1 MLYFLVF
8 CCYWWQSWNNSHA
21 LSPRFL
27 LLLWTRLEQQ
37 SCFTSSFSVVTG
49 DKVGTKSC
57 HALEQQ
63 SCFTSSFSLV
73 TGDKVETTVMLYF
86 LVFCCYWWQSW
97 NNSHALCPRF
107 LLLLVTKL
115 KQQSCFTS
123 SFSVVTG
130 DKVGTIV
137 MLYLPV
143 FSCYCGQGWN
153 NSHALLPR
161 FLLLLVTKLE
171 QWSCFISPFS
181 LVTVDKV
188 GTTVMLYFLVF
199 CCYWWQSWNNS
210 HALSPR
216 FLLLLWTKL
225 EQQSCFISPFS
236 LVTGDKVG
244 TTVMLYL
251 PVLLVTSL
259 EQQSCCYFLVFCCY
273 KVGTIVMLYL
283 PVFSCYC
290 DKVGTTVMLYFLVF
304 CCYWWQSWNNSHALS
319 PRFLL
324 LLVTKLEQQSCFTS
338 SFSLVT
344 GDKVETA
351 VMLYLLVFSCYCGQ
365 SWNNML

>member
-49 DKVGTKSC
+49 DKVGTIVMLYLLVFSC
-57 HALEQQ
+57 Y
-63 SCFTSSFSLV
+63 C
-73 TGDKVETTVMLYF
+73 DKVGTTVMLYF
-86 LVFCCYWWQSW
+86 LVFSCYWWQSW
-97 NNSHALCPRF
+97 NNSHALSPRF

-115 KQQSCFTS
+115 EQQSCFTSSFSVVTGDKVGTTVMLYLPRFLLLLVTKLEQQSCFTFSLVTLEQQSCFTS

-153 NSHALLPR
+153 THALL
-161 FLLLLVTKLE
+161 
-171 QWSCFISPFS
+171 
-181 LVTVDKV
+181 
-188 GTTVMLYFLVF
+188 
-199 CCYWWQSWNNS
+199 
-210 HALSPR
+210 
-216 FLLLLWTKL
+216 
-225 EQQSCFISPFS
+225 
-236 LVTGDKVG
+236 
-244 TTVMLYL
+244 
-251 PVLLVTSL
+251 
-259 EQQSCCYFLVFCCY
+259 
-273 KVGTIVMLYL
+273 
-283 PVFSCYC
+283 
-290 DKVGTTVMLYFLVF
+290 
-304 CCYWWQSWNNSHALS
+304 

-338 SFSLVT
+338 SFSVVT
-344 GDKVETA
+344 GDKVGTT
-351 VMLYLLVFSCYCGQ
+351 VMLYLPVFSCYWWTRLKQQSCFTSSFSVVTGDKVGTIVMLYLPVFSCYWWQ
-365 SWNNML
+365 SWNNSHALLPRFLLLLVTKLEQ

>member
-1 MLYFLVF
+1 MVPVTSLVTGDKVALSPRTTVMLYFLVF

-27 LLLWTRLEQQ
+27 LLL
-37 SCFTSSFSVVTG
+37 
-49 DKVGTKSC
+49 
-57 HALEQQ
+57 
-63 SCFTSSFSLV
+63 
-73 TGDKVETTVMLYF
+73 
-86 LVFCCYWWQSW
+86 
-97 NNSHALCPRF
+97 
-107 LLLLVTKL
+107 VTKL
-115 KQQSCFTS
+115 EQQSCFTS

-216 FLLLLWTKL
+216 FLLLLVTKL

-244 TTVMLYL
+244 TTVMLY
-251 PVLLVTSL
+251 
-259 EQQSCCYFLVFCCY
+259 FLVFCCY
-273 KVGTIVMLYL
+273 FMLYL

-290 DKVGTTVMLYFLVF
+290 G
-304 CCYWWQSWNNSHALS
+304 QGWNNSHALL

-324 LLVTKLEQQSCFTS
+324 LLVTKLEQ
-338 SFSLVT
+338 
-344 GDKVETA
+344 
-351 VMLYLLVFSCYCGQ
+351 
-365 SWNNML
+365 

>member
-27 LLLWTRLEQQ
+27 LLLWTKLEQQ

-49 DKVGTKSC
+49 DKVGTIVMLYLPVFSC
-57 HALEQQ
+57 YCGQSWNNSHALLPRFLLLLVTKLEQQ
-63 SCFTSSFSLV
+63 SCFISPFSLVTVDKVGTTVMLYFLVFCCYWWQSWNNSHDKIYALSFSLV
-73 TGDKVETTVMLYF
+73 TGDKVGTTVMLYF

-97 NNSHALCPRF
+97 NNSHALSPRF

-143 FSCYCGQGWN
+143 FSCYWWQSWN

-171 QWSCFISPFS
+171 Q
-181 LVTVDKV
+181 
-188 GTTVMLYFLVF
+188 
-199 CCYWWQSWNNS
+199 
-210 HALSPR
+210 
-216 FLLLLWTKL
+216 
-225 EQQSCFISPFS
+225 
-236 LVTGDKVG
+236 
-244 TTVMLYL
+244 
-251 PVLLVTSL
+251 
-259 EQQSCCYFLVFCCY
+259 
-273 KVGTIVMLYL
+273 
-283 PVFSCYC
+283 
-290 DKVGTTVMLYFLVF
+290 
-304 CCYWWQSWNNSHALS
+304 
-319 PRFLL
+319 
-324 LLVTKLEQQSCFTS
+324 
-338 SFSLVT
+338 
-344 GDKVETA
+344 
-351 VMLYLLVFSCYCGQ
+351 
-365 SWNNML
+365 

>member
-8 CCYWWQSWNNSHA
+8 SCYWWQSWNNSHA

-49 DKVGTKSC
+49 DKVGTIVMLYLPVFSCYCGQSWNNSHALLPRFLCYWWQSWNNETVMLYLPFSLVTGDKVGTTVMLYFLVFCCYWWQSWNSHALLPRFLLLLVTKSC
-57 HALEQQ
+57 FI
-63 SCFTSSFSLV
+63 SPFSLV

-97 NNSHALCPRF
+97 NNSHALSPRF
-107 LLLLVTKL
+107 LLLLWTRL
-115 KQQSCFTS
+115 EQQSCFTS

-171 QWSCFISPFS
+171 Q
-181 LVTVDKV
+181 
-188 GTTVMLYFLVF
+188 
-199 CCYWWQSWNNS
+199 
-210 HALSPR
+210 
-216 FLLLLWTKL
+216 
-225 EQQSCFISPFS
+225 
-236 LVTGDKVG
+236 
-244 TTVMLYL
+244 
-251 PVLLVTSL
+251 
-259 EQQSCCYFLVFCCY
+259 
-273 KVGTIVMLYL
+273 
-283 PVFSCYC
+283 
-290 DKVGTTVMLYFLVF
+290 
-304 CCYWWQSWNNSHALS
+304 
-319 PRFLL
+319 
-324 LLVTKLEQQSCFTS
+324 
-338 SFSLVT
+338 
-344 GDKVETA
+344 
-351 VMLYLLVFSCYCGQ
+351 
-365 SWNNML
+365 

>member
-49 DKVGTKSC
+49 DKVGTIVMLYVPVFSC
-57 HALEQQ
+57 YWWQSWNNSHALLPRFLLLLVTKLEQQ
-63 SCFTSSFSLV
+63 SCFISPFSLVTGGQSWNNSHAFSLV
-73 TGDKVETTVMLYF
+73 TGDKGWNGTSHALSPRFLSLFLVFCWWQSWTTVMLYF

-97 NNSHALCPRF
+97 NNSHALSPRF

-171 QWSCFISPFS
+171 Q
-181 LVTVDKV
+181 
-188 GTTVMLYFLVF
+188 
-199 CCYWWQSWNNS
+199 
-210 HALSPR
+210 
-216 FLLLLWTKL
+216 
-225 EQQSCFISPFS
+225 
-236 LVTGDKVG
+236 
-244 TTVMLYL
+244 
-251 PVLLVTSL
+251 
-259 EQQSCCYFLVFCCY
+259 
-273 KVGTIVMLYL
+273 
-283 PVFSCYC
+283 
-290 DKVGTTVMLYFLVF
+290 
-304 CCYWWQSWNNSHALS
+304 
-319 PRFLL
+319 
-324 LLVTKLEQQSCFTS
+324 
-338 SFSLVT
+338 
-344 GDKVETA
+344 
-351 VMLYLLVFSCYCGQ
+351 
-365 SWNNML
+365 